1 MSAIRFA
8 KSSGLSMFDTLFGRH
23 KNSRVAPERSTR
35 ELMDARKRNRSE
47 LRASIYRYKDKII
60 LCAVAGN
67 TETGE
72 PLVLATDAS
81 DEQLGLALCD
91 QLLQYTPKED
101 QNRPKSTL
109 SNWEAYKASGA
120 KSARSFEENA
130 MFVYVM
136 TINTAINIEA
146 APRVSNEQELVA
158 QCSISNGR
166 NHAEMGVAVRKA
178 IRAAEVLRDAGML

>member
-1 MSAIRFA
+1 MLD
-8 KSSGLSMFDTLFGRH
+8 KLFGRH
-23 KNSRVAPERSTR
+23 KQARVASGRSTR
-35 ELMDARKRNRSE
+35 ELTDASKRQRSE
-47 LRASIYRYKDKII
+47 LRAAIYRYKDKFI

-67 TETGE
+67 TEHGE
-72 PLVLATDAS
+72 PLVLGTDAS

-91 QLLQYTPKED
+91 QLLQYAARENRD
-101 QNRPKSTL
+101 QPKSSL
-109 SNWEAYKASGA
+109 NDWQAYKASGA

-130 MFVYVM
+130 MFVYVR
-136 TINTAINIEA
+136 TVNTAINIQA

-166 NHAEMGVAVRKA
+166 THSEIGVAVRKA